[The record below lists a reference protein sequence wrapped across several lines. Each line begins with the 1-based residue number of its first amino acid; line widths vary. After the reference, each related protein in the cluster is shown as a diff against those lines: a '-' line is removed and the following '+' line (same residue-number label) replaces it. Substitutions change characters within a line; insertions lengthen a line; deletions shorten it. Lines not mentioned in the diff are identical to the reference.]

1 MNEFYQK
8 NAIPFEDLC
17 FRTYSLRELKQG
29 KNHPVHA
36 VDTET
41 YKGYAK
47 LITADDGSFLLSD
60 SIDSYLAF
68 LTKSCFKTSHNFC
81 FNLKFDAQAIL
92 KYLPEDVQHE
102 LWVKSKVKYGDYKIK
117 YIPKKVLS
125 ITLHKNRYA
134 FYDVAQFYNMSL
146 EKAAEKYLHKKK
158 NPDAI
163 DAARLNVDKK
173 YWEANEHSI
182 IEYCKIDSVLTKE
195 LGEFLQRMLQ
205 QSLNINPQNYVSPAS
220 LSKQYF
226 RKKCKIPSIQKISNK
241 VLRAAFYSY
250 KGGRF
255 EVLEKGYLG
264 NCSLLDIKSAYSYE
278 ISNLIDITK
287 GDWISSKVLHERAY
301 YGFYVVKLWVKWD
314 NICPIPF
321 KRRIGVYCY
330 PAGYWTT
337 WMTKEELLAYEKY
350 IEYEIIK
357 GYEFYPVKIVYP
369 FREEIFCCF
378 KEKEKYDKSDFRY
391 EMVKKIPNSLYGTF
405 YEKHK
410 TDDKWYTGKMFNPIY
425 ASIITANTRI
435 KVFLKAMEIDMPT
448 VAFATDSILV
458 KGQGR
463 QKHEAELGD
472 WELQA
477 YGDTIIL
484 KSGIY
489 RIANKIKTRGMKRK
503 TQINTPYGKYDS
515 IFDYIKDKPDLL
527 QYPINSMR
535 PVSMGEA
542 MLKTRSLSSKDI
554 NQWRDFPYKLDI
566 NRDYKRFF
574 NTSFSRGGQIFEYSV
589 TSMPYIVKPVDVA
602 ARNAAKVS
610 KRKPVHRKRGQNTL
624 KKSYDTYQNAMIK
637 RLMKQTH
644 MTYMQ
649 VKHLVNLSAN
659 YDNIDIETIIASV
672 AGQNETKSEKYEFA
686 KREVI
691 VQIERQTPRA
701 KPYSDMNITK
711 LNEELFKYDDL
722 SKQYYGNHHKN

>member
-8 NAIPFEDLC
+8 NAISFEDLC
-17 FRTYSLRELKQG
+17 FRSYALRELKQG
-29 KNHPVHA
+29 KNHPIHA

-41 YKGYAK
+41 YKGYAR
-47 LITADDGSFLLSD
+47 LITADDGSYLLSD
-60 SIDSYLAF
+60 DIDKYLRF
-68 LTKSCFKTSHNFC
+68 LTKSCFKTAHNFC

-92 KYLPEDVQHE
+92 KYLPGNFQHE

-134 FYDVAQFYNMSL
+134 FYDVAQFYLMSL
-146 EKAAEKYLHKKK
+146 EKAAKLYLGRKK
-158 NPDAI
+158 NPSNI
-163 DAARLNVDKK
+163 DAERLNVDDN
-173 YWEANEHSI
+173 YWQQMLPEI
-182 IEYCKIDSVLTKE
+182 IKYCKIDSQLTAD
-195 LGEFLQRMLQ
+195 LGSYLQQMLQ
-205 QSLNINPQNYVSPAS
+205 QALHINPQNYVSPAS

-226 RKKCKIPSIQKISNK
+226 RKKCNIPSIQKISKK

-264 NCSLLDIKSAYSYE
+264 KCTLLDIKSAYSYE

-287 GDWISSKVLHERAY
+287 GDWISSRDLHERAY
-301 YGFYVVKLWVKWD
+301 YGFYVVKLWVKWA
-314 NICPIPF
+314 NLCPVPF

-330 PAGYWTT
+330 PSGHWMT
-337 WMTKEELLAYEKY
+337 WMTKAELLAYEPY
-350 IEYEIIK
+350 IKYEIIK
-357 GYEFYPVKIVYP
+357 GYEFYPREIIYP
-369 FREEIFCCF
+369 FRKEIIRCF

-391 EMVKKIPNSLYGTF
+391 ELVKKIPNSLYGTF

-435 KVFLKAMEIDMPT
+435 KVFMKAIELDLPT
-448 VAFATDSILV
+448 AAFATDSIV
-458 KGQGR
+458 AKGNIHCCGSS
-463 QKHEAELGD
+463 KLGD
-472 WELQA
+472 WEKQA

-489 RIANKIKTRGMKRK
+489 RIANKIKTRGMNRK
-503 TQINTPYGKYDS
+503 IKVDTPYGKYED

-527 QYPINSMR
+527 QYPVNIKR

-542 MLKTRSLSSKDI
+542 LLKTKSLMIKDI
-554 NQWRDFPYKLDI
+554 NQWKDFPYKMDI
-566 NRDYKRFF
+566 NKDYKRSF

-589 TSMPYIVKPVDVA
+589 TSDPYIVQPTEKTFKDNGG
-602 ARNAAKVS
+602 RKIRSCS
-610 KRKPVHRKRGQNTL
+610 KTTGRQATL
-624 KKSYDTYQNAMIK
+624 KKCYDPHKKAMIN

-644 MTYMQ
+644 MTYFQ
-649 VKHLVNLSAN
+649 IKRLVDLSAEN
-659 YDNIDIETIIASV
+659 DNIDIETIIASA
-672 AGQNETKSEKYEFA
+672 AGYSDLKTEMYEFA
-686 KREVI
+686 KRQVI
-691 VQIERQTPRA
+691 VELERQIPRA
-701 KPYSDMNITK
+701 KSYFDMNSRK
-711 LNEELFKYDDL
+711 LNDEISRYDYL
-722 SKQYYGNHHKN
+722 SKQYYRKADK